1 MSEWITWTSKT
12 KPVDYN
18 VVVDIMCRN
27 GEEDT
32 AVAGTFDWTQDGSLY
47 DIVAWRI
54 HQEVLKVGD
63 QVTSSGNYHGT
74 IIAIH
79 KDSAWVDFDD
89 DINMST
95 RSLDSLKK
103 FEKPI
108 QVGDKVH
115 YVDGPAYVKAID
127 GKHAWIS
134 GKTYATVRL
143 DSLQRV
149 DDAV

>member
-12 KPVDYN
+12 EPVDYN
-18 VVVDIMCRN
+18 VVVDIKCRN

-32 AVAGTFDWTQDGSLY
+32 AVAGTFDWTQNGSPY

-54 HQEVLKVGD
+54 HQEVLNVGD
-63 QVTSSGNYHGT
+63 RVTSLDNYHGT

-79 KDSAWVDFDD
+79 KDYAWVDFDGFN
-89 DINMST
+89 NMST

-134 GKTYATVRL
+134 GKTYSTVRL